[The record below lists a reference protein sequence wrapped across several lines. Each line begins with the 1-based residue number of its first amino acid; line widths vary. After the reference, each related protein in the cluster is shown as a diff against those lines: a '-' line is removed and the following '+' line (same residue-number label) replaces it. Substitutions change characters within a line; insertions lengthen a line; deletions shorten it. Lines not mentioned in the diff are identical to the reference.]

1 MSRAFQTL
9 LSYAFRPFF
18 LLNGWFAMGAITLWV
33 IGLHGAAPEALPV
46 ASPLWHAHEMLFGF
60 VMAAIA
66 GFLLTAVATWT
77 GRPAVHGAT
86 LAWLVA
92 AWLAGRLAM
101 FWVTAWPPI
110 LVAVT
115 DLLFPA
121 FLVALIGRE
130 VFAGGSRRNAPI
142 VVIVLLL
149 AVLNLGYHA
158 GSLRWLPDQERLV
171 LYLAMHVVL
180 LLITI
185 IAGRIVPSFT
195 ANWLRQRG
203 ATRLPRTG
211 GLLEPLVILATLL
224 TGIAGSVGP
233 GHAITSLL
241 AVITAILHAL
251 RLARWRGLATTTEPL
266 LFILHVAYAWLP
278 LGYALLGI
286 AAWSSAVPFT
296 AALHALSMGAIGSM
310 ILAVTTRVAL
320 GHTGR
325 PLHAARLTTLAYG
338 VFMLA
343 VTARITGPMVD
354 GAALPWIDAA
364 AAGWVVTF
372 ALFSWVYWPILTRPA
387 LTD

>member
-1 MSRAFQTL
+1 MTRAFQVL

-33 IGLHGAAPEALPV
+33 IGLHGAAPDALPV

-92 AWLAGRLAM
+92 AWLAGRIAM
-101 FWVTAWPPI
+101 LSVTAWPPI

-130 VFAGGSRRNAPI
+130 VIAGGSRRNSPI
-142 VVIVLLL
+142 VAIVLLL

-171 LYLAMHVVL
+171 LYLAIHVVL

-195 ANWLRQRG
+195 ANWLRGRG
-203 ATRLPRTG
+203 VTRLPAPD
-211 GLLEPLVILATLL
+211 GLLEPLVILATLS
-224 TGIAGSVGP
+224 TGIVASVAP
-233 GHAITSLL
+233 EHVVTVLL
-241 AVITAILHAL
+241 ALVTAILHL
-251 RLARWRGLATTTEPL
+251 VRLARWRGFATTAEPL
-266 LFILHVAYAWLP
+266 LFILHIAYAWLP
-278 LGYALLGI
+278 IGYALLGI

-296 AALHALSMGAIGSM
+296 ASLHALSMGAIGSM

-325 PLHAARLTTLAYG
+325 PLHAARLTTVAYG
-338 VFMLA
+338 VFMVA
-343 VTARITGPMVD
+343 VTARVMGPMVD
-354 GAALPWIDAA
+354 GAGLAWIDVA
-364 AAGWVVTF
+364 AAGWVTAF

-387 LTD
+387 LND